1 MNAQH
6 RKLLGLDTEADRT
19 VTLPVRYWEALKL
32 ALWRSRTSWDAVL
45 PQARLLLEQCGHAAG
60 CPGIGSDVE
69 PCGPD
74 CPDRERRLSVL
85 VILAACRQ
93 FGPVEARR
101 PADAPYIAPSRER
114 FSEVLAA
121 LVVAEAEL
129 EALRAKGYSETPPPQ
144 DGPPPQLTE
153 SP

>member
-1 MNAQH
+1 
-6 RKLLGLDTEADRT
+6 
-19 VTLPVRYWEALKL
+19 
-32 ALWRSRTSWDAVL
+32 VL
-45 PQARLLLEQCGHAAG
+45 PQARLLLEGCGHAPG
-60 CPGIGSDVE
+60 CPGLGSDFE

-85 VILAACRQ
+85 VILAACRR

-121 LVVAEAEL
+121 LTVAEAEL
-129 EALRAKGYSETPPPQ
+129 EALHAHGHVETPPPQ
-144 DGPPPQLTE
+144 GDSLPPLAHLKENLP
-153 SP
+153 